1 MNPMMTENK
10 VDYDQRSRNNGDSMS
25 SYMQGNQRD
34 SADIPAFDMEARHI
48 IEALRSG
55 VPSRAVGA
63 YFASARPRIMREI
76 TERMEAVGKTQRSNG
91 MVISGKYGEGKTHL
105 LNTVFTMAHANNM
118 VVSYLSLS
126 KETPMDKLY
135 LVYQKIISNTYLPQH
150 QQPGFLHTLEN
161 MSANSPLASEMI
173 AYSAKQL
180 ETDKL
185 YYLLRAYLNTE
196 EAEEKFL
203 LQADLEGDF
212 MANAPLKKIYRRI
225 FNHPVKY
232 NVSFSKTKH
241 CQDYFSFMSHLF
253 TQMGYQGW
261 VILVDEA
268 ELIGRLG
275 KKARLNAYRNM
286 ARFLFPEKGLESV
299 FSVFALS
306 SSYVEDVVEGKHD
319 YENLAELFPE
329 EPEPMR
335 TVLDLLRK
343 APQLHPLTRN
353 EFQEVLTKLQDFHG
367 RAYHWEPQ
375 IPIDVLEKVTQSGG
389 YLLRTKIR
397 AAIEYLDQVYQY
409 GDGSGTV
416 FAGLAAESYA
426 EDLPSLDIL
435 VKEE

>member
-1 MNPMMTENK
+1 MNPV
-10 VDYDQRSRNNGDSMS
+10 VD
-25 SYMQGNQRD
+25 RD
-34 SADIPAFDMEARHI
+34 MPAYDMEARHI

-55 VPSRAVGA
+55 IPSRAVGA
-63 YFASARPRIMREI
+63 YFSNARPRIMREI
-76 TERMEAVGKTQRSNG
+76 TERMEAAAKSGKSGG

-105 LNTVFTMAHANNM
+105 LNTVFTLAHENNM
-118 VVSYLSLS
+118 VVSFLSLS

-135 LVYQKIISNTYLPQH
+135 LVYQKLIGSTYLPQH

-161 MSANSPLASEMI
+161 MTPNSPLASEMI

-196 EAEEKFL
+196 DPEEKFL

-212 MANAPLKKIYRRI
+212 IANALLKKIYRRI

-232 NVSFSKTKH
+232 NVNFSKTKH

-253 TQMGYQGW
+253 KQMGYQGW

-286 ARFLFPEKGLESV
+286 ARFLLRDTGLESM

-306 SSYVEDVVEGKHD
+306 ASYIEDVVEGKHD
-319 YENLAELFPE
+319 YENLAELYPE
-329 EPEPMR
+329 EQEPMR
-335 TVLDLLRK
+335 TVLDTLRK
-343 APQLHPLTRN
+343 APQLHPLTRS
-353 EFQEVLTKLQDFHG
+353 EFQEVLAKLMEFHG
-367 RAYHWEPQ
+367 KAYGWEPQ
-375 IPIDVLEKVTQSGG
+375 IPLDTLERITQSGG

-397 AAIEYLDQVYQY
+397 AAIEYLDQIYQY
-409 GDGSGTV
+409 GSCGGTV
-416 FAGLAAESYA
+416 VSELAAESYE
-426 EDLPSLDIL
+426 EDVPSLEVL
-435 VKEE
+435 KEEADSGGDGRTYGRIDRKDEFVS